1 MYLDG
6 RDEVMVALE
15 EKASDEII
23 AALATRDQSALDG
36 LIASGRALNAD
47 NNTRVRVLQTMA
59 GRTKVIILEGP
70 HIMAEGWVPERWLR

>member
-6 RDEVMVALE
+6 RASVLVALE

-23 AALATRDQSALDG
+23 AAMATKDQSALDA
-36 LIASGRALNAD
+36 LIASGRAVNAD
-47 NNTRVRVLQTMA
+47 NNTRVRVLQTVA
-59 GRTKVIILEGP
+59 GRPKVIILEGP